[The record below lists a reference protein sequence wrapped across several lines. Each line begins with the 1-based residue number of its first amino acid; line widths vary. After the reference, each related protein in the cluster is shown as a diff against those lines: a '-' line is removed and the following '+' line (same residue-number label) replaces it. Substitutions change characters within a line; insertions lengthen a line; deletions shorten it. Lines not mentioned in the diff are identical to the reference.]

1 MLSLPRALL
10 LQCDNKALGREPFFL
25 ARMLAKVSDW
35 KRNIV
40 CVASPW

>member
-1 MLSLPRALL
+1 MLSLQRALL

-25 ARMLAKVSDW
+25 ARMLAKASDW
-35 KRNIV
+35 KTNTV